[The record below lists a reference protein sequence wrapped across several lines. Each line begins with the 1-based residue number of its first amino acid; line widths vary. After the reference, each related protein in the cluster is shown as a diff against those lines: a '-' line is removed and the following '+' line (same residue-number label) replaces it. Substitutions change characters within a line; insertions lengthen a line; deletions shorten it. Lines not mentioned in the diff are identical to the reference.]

1 MGRAGA
7 AATRGTNG
15 TDLAARRADLTVHGV
30 TGRPTR
36 ESSPIREAWRRFQAN
51 RLGPLG
57 LAIVLL
63 LVVFAVGAPI
73 IAPYP
78 YDKPDFA
85 AAWQFPSWQHLM
97 GTDGI
102 GRDFFSRIV
111 YGARTSLAVGLSAQA
126 IALTIG
132 ITLGMTAGMRG
143 GRVDFAI
150 MRLVDAVWAFPRML
164 FAIML
169 LTVLGSG
176 FSNVLFAIAVTGWIP
191 ICRLTRAQ
199 LLSQREQDYVV
210 AARALG
216 ASENRIA
223 RAHLLPNILGPI
235 IVTLTLGVAEAI
247 FAEAGLSFLGIGIN
261 PPIPSWGQMVGESVS
276 TIRFYWHLALF
287 PAVMIGLTMLGFVLL
302 GDGLRDALDPR
313 SKS

>member
-1 MGRAGA
+1 MTGSRAAPTIATNPPSAAHGRRDETA
-7 AATRGTNG
+7 
-15 TDLAARRADLTVHGV
+15 LADLTH
-30 TGRPTR
+30 TRPSRTPR
-36 ESSPIREAWRRFQAN
+36 QQAWRRFRAN
-51 RLGPLG
+51 RLALLG
-57 LAIVLL
+57 LGVVALLIVL
-63 LVVFAVGAPI
+63 AGGAPV

-78 YDKPDFA
+78 YDKPDFG
-85 AAWQFPSWQHLM
+85 AAWLFPSRDHLM

-126 IALTIG
+126 IALVIG
-132 ITLGMTAGMRG
+132 MGLGLLAGMRG
-143 GRVDFAI
+143 GRVDFVV

-176 FSNVLFAIAVTGWIP
+176 FGNVLIAIGMTGWIP

-199 LLSQREQDYVV
+199 LLSQRENDYVLS
-210 AARALG
+210 ARALG
-216 ASENRIA
+216 ATERRIA
-223 RAHLLPNILGPI
+223 IVHLLPNIMSPI
-235 IVTLTLGVAEAI
+235 IVALTLGVPEAI

-261 PPIPSWGQMVGESVS
+261 PPVPSWGQMVGESMS
-276 TIRFYWHLALF
+276 YIRYYWHLALF

>member
-1 MGRAGA
+1 MNPAAPTLPLALAGA
-7 AATRGTNG
+7 
-15 TDLAARRADLTVHGV
+15 DQPARPARA
-30 TGRPTR
+30 
-36 ESSPIREAWRRFQAN
+36 SSPLGAAWRRFRAN
-51 RLGPLG
+51 RLALLG
-57 LAIVLL
+57 LAIVSG
-63 LVVFAVGAPI
+63 LVVLAVGAPW

-78 YDKPDFA
+78 YDKPDFT
-85 AAWQFPSWQHLM
+85 AAWQFPSRQHLM

-111 YGARTSLAVGLSAQA
+111 YGARTSLAIGLSAQA
-126 IALTIG
+126 VALTLG
-132 ITLGMTAGMRG
+132 LTLGMVAGIRG
-143 GRVDFAI
+143 GKIDFAI

-164 FAIML
+164 FAIMI

-176 FSNVLFAIAVTGWIP
+176 FANVLLAISLTGWIP

-199 LLSQREQDYVV
+199 VLGQRDREYIQ

-216 ASENRIA
+216 ADGARIA
-223 RAHLLPNILGPI
+223 RAHLLPNIMGPV
-235 IVTLTLGVAEAI
+235 IVALTLGIPEAI

-261 PPIPSWGQMVGESVS
+261 PPTPSWGQMVGESVS

-287 PAVMIGLTMLGFVLL
+287 PALMIGLTMLGFVLL

-313 SKS
+313 AAT

>member
-1 MGRAGA
+1 MNPAATSLALTLPGTSQPARHGHASSPLA
-7 AATRGTNG
+7 AA
-15 TDLAARRADLTVHGV
+15 L
-30 TGRPTR
+30 
-36 ESSPIREAWRRFQAN
+36 RRFRAN
-51 RLGPLG
+51 RLALLG
-57 LAIVLL
+57 LTLVGGL
-63 LVVFAVGAPI
+63 LVLAVGAPW

-85 AAWQFPSWQHLM
+85 AAWQFPSRQHLM

-111 YGARTSLAVGLSAQA
+111 YGARTSLAIGLSAQA
-126 IALTIG
+126 VALALG
-132 ITLGMTAGMRG
+132 LTLGMVAGIRG
-143 GRVDFAI
+143 GKLDFAI

-164 FAIML
+164 FAIMI

-176 FSNVLFAIAVTGWIP
+176 FANVLLAISLTGWIP

-199 LLSQREQDYVV
+199 VLGQRDREYIQ

-216 ASENRIA
+216 ADGARIA
-223 RAHLLPNILGPI
+223 RTHLLPNIMGPV
-235 IVTLTLGVAEAI
+235 IVALTLGIPEAI

-261 PPIPSWGQMVGESVS
+261 PPTPSWGQMVGESVS

-287 PAVMIGLTMLGFVLL
+287 PALMIGLTMLGFVLL

-313 SKS
+313 AAT

>member
-1 MGRAGA
+1 MNPAGA
-7 AATRGTNG
+7 ASAR
-15 TDLAARRADLTVHGV
+15 LASGARPVVESVRA
-30 TGRPTR
+30 GRET
-36 ESSPIREAWRRFQAN
+36 SPAREAWRRFRAN
-51 RLGPLG
+51 RLASLG
-57 LAIVLL
+57 LAIVIV
-63 LVVFAVGAPI
+63 LVVMAIGAPI

-78 YDKPDFA
+78 YDKPDFG
-85 AAWQFPSWQHLM
+85 AAWQFPSRQHLM

-126 IALTIG
+126 IALTLG
-132 ITLGMTAGMRG
+132 ILLGMAAGMRG
-143 GRVDFAI
+143 GKVDFAI

-164 FAIML
+164 FAIMI

-176 FSNVLFAIAVTGWIP
+176 FGNVLLAIAVAGWIP

-199 LLSQREQDYVV
+199 LLGQRERDYVT

-216 ASENRIA
+216 ASEGHIA
-223 RAHLLPNILGPI
+223 RIHLLPNIAGPL
-235 IVTLTLGVAEAI
+235 IVALTLGVPEAI

-276 TIRFYWHLALF
+276 TIRFYWYLALF
-287 PAVMIGLTMLGFVLL
+287 PALMIGLTMLGFVLL

>member
-1 MGRAGA
+1 MGRADA
-7 AATRGTNG
+7 AATKRVSSASH
-15 TDLAARRADLTVHGV
+15 AAPRQDPTGFDVMARA
-30 TGRPTR
+30 TR
-36 ESSPIREAWRRFQAN
+36 ESSPVRAAWRRFRAN
-51 RLGPLG
+51 RLGPIGLG
-57 LAIVLL
+57 IVLL
-63 LVVFAVGAPI
+63 LVVMAVGAPV

-78 YDKPDFA
+78 YDKPDFG
-85 AAWQFPSWQHLM
+85 AAWQFPSWQHPM

-132 ITLGMTAGMRG
+132 ITLGMVAGMRG
-143 GRVDFAI
+143 GQVDFVI

-176 FSNVLFAIAVTGWIP
+176 FGNVLLVIAVTGWIP

-223 RAHLLPNILGPI
+223 RAHHLPNILGPI
-235 IVTLTLGVAEAI
+235 IVALTLGVPEAI

-276 TIRFYWHLALF
+276 TIRYYWHLALF
-287 PAVMIGLTMLGFVLL
+287 PAVMIGLTMLGFVLF

>member
-1 MGRAGA
+1 MSDEAGDSHPAGA
-7 AATRGTNG
+7 GTVQIPVVAG
-15 TDLAARRADLTVHGV
+15 RSARVA
-30 TGRPTR
+30 
-36 ESSPIREAWRRFQAN
+36 SPLHEAWRRFRAN
-51 RLGPLG
+51 RLGPVG
-57 LAIVLL
+57 LAIVVV
-63 LVVFAVGAPI
+63 LVIMAVGAPV
-73 IAPYP
+73 IAPFP

-85 AAWQFPSWQHLM
+85 GAWLFPSPQHLM

-111 YGARTSLAVGLSAQA
+111 YGAQTSLAVGLSAQA

-132 ITLGMTAGMRG
+132 VTLGMAAGMRG
-143 GRVDFAI
+143 SKVDFVV
-150 MRLVDAVWAFPRML
+150 MRLVDAIWAFPRML
-164 FAIML
+164 FAIMV

-176 FSNVLFAIAVTGWIP
+176 FGNVLLAIAVTGWIP

-216 ASENRIA
+216 ATENRIA
-223 RAHLLPNILGPI
+223 RTHLLPNILGPI
-235 IVTLTLGVAEAI
+235 IVALTLGVPEAI

-276 TIRFYWHLALF
+276 TIRFYWYLALF
-287 PAVMIGLTMLGFVLL
+287 PALMIGLTMLGFVLL

>member
-1 MGRAGA
+1 
-7 AATRGTNG
+7 
-15 TDLAARRADLTVHGV
+15 LV
-30 TGRPTR
+30 
-36 ESSPIREAWRRFQAN
+36 
-51 RLGPLG
+51 
-57 LAIVLL
+57 IVVFL
-63 LVVFAVGAPI
+63 LVLAVGAAV
-73 IAPYP
+73 IAPFP

-85 AAWQFPSWQHLM
+85 AAWQFPSREHLM

-111 YGARTSLAVGLSAQA
+111 YGARTSLAVGLSAQVLA
-126 IALTIG
+126 MTIG
-132 ITLGMTAGMRG
+132 ITLGMVAGLRG
-143 GRVDFAI
+143 GRVDFII

-176 FSNVLFAIAVTGWIP
+176 FGNVLLAIAVTGWIP

-199 LLSQREQDYVV
+199 LLAQRESDYVL

-216 ASENRIA
+216 VSEARIA

-235 IVTLTLGVAEAI
+235 IVALTLGVPEAI
-247 FAEAGLSFLGIGIN
+247 FAEAGLSFLGIGIS

-287 PAVMIGLTMLGFVLL
+287 PALMIGLTMLGFVLL

-313 SKS
+313 ATS

>member
-7 AATRGTNG
+7 AATRGTSG
-15 TDLAARRADLTVHGV
+15 TDHAARRADLTVHGL

>member
-1 MGRAGA
+1 MNPAGA
-7 AATRGTNG
+7 ASARLASDSLPATQFV
-15 TDLAARRADLTVHGV
+15 RAGKET
-30 TGRPTR
+30 
-36 ESSPIREAWRRFQAN
+36 SPVREAWRRFQAN
-51 RLGPLG
+51 RLASLG
-57 LAIVLL
+57 LAIVIV
-63 LVVFAVGAPI
+63 LVVMAIGAPV

-78 YDKPDFA
+78 YDKPDFG
-85 AAWQFPSWQHLM
+85 AAWQFPSRQHLM

-111 YGARTSLAVGLSAQA
+111 YGARTSLAIGLSAQA
-126 IALTIG
+126 IALTLG
-132 ITLGMTAGMRG
+132 ILLGLAAGMRG
-143 GRVDFAI
+143 GQVDFAI

-164 FAIML
+164 FAIMI

-176 FSNVLFAIAVTGWIP
+176 FGNVLLAIAVTGWIP

-199 LLSQREQDYVV
+199 LLGQRERDYVT

-223 RAHLLPNILGPI
+223 RTHLLPNIAGPL
-235 IVTLTLGVAEAI
+235 IVALTLGVPEAI

-287 PAVMIGLTMLGFVLL
+287 PALMIGLTMLGFVLL

-313 SKS
+313 SRT

>member
-1 MGRAGA
+1 MSQAGA
-7 AATRGTNG
+7 ASARLAGEARLGTRVDRG
-15 TDLAARRADLTVHGV
+15 ARA
-30 TGRPTR
+30 
-36 ESSPIREAWRRFQAN
+36 SSPAREAWRRFRAN
-51 RLGPLG
+51 RLGPVG
-57 LAIVLL
+57 LAIVVAL
-63 LVVFAVGAPI
+63 AVLAIGAPV

-78 YDKPDFA
+78 YDKPDFG
-85 AAWQFPSWQHLM
+85 AAWQFPSRQHLM

-126 IALTIG
+126 IALT
-132 ITLGMTAGMRG
+132 LGLALGLAAGMRG
-143 GRVDFAI
+143 GQVDFVI

-164 FAIML
+164 FAIMI

-176 FSNVLFAIAVTGWIP
+176 FGNVLLAIAITGWIP

-199 LLSQREQDYVV
+199 LLGQRERDYVT

-216 ASENRIA
+216 ASEGHVA
-223 RAHLLPNILGPI
+223 RAHLLPNIMGPI
-235 IVTLTLGVAEAI
+235 IVALTLGVPEAI

-287 PAVMIGLTMLGFVLL
+287 PALMIGLTMLGFVLL

>member
-1 MGRAGA
+1 MERADA
-7 AATRGTNG
+7 AATKRVSSASH
-15 TDLAARRADLTVHGV
+15 AAPRQDSTGPDVIARA
-30 TGRPTR
+30 TR
-36 ESSPIREAWRRFQAN
+36 ESSPVRAAWRRFRTN
-51 RLGPLG
+51 RLGPVG

-63 LVVFAVGAPI
+63 LVVMAVGAPV

-78 YDKPDFA
+78 YDKPDFG
-85 AAWQFPSWQHLM
+85 AAWQFPSWQHPM

-132 ITLGMTAGMRG
+132 ITLGMVAGMRG
-143 GRVDFAI
+143 GQVDFVI

-176 FSNVLFAIAVTGWIP
+176 FGNVLLVIAVTGWIP

-223 RAHLLPNILGPI
+223 RVHHLPNILGPI
-235 IVTLTLGVAEAI
+235 IVALTLGVPEAI

-276 TIRFYWHLALF
+276 TIRFYWYLALF
-287 PAVMIGLTMLGFVLL
+287 PAVMIGLTMLGFVLF

>member
-1 MGRAGA
+1 M
-7 AATRGTNG
+7 
-15 TDLAARRADLTVHGV
+15 
-30 TGRPTR
+30 
-36 ESSPIREAWRRFQAN
+36 
-51 RLGPLG
+51 
-57 LAIVLL
+57 
-63 LVVFAVGAPI
+63 LVVMAVGAPL
-73 IAPYP
+73 IAPFP
-78 YDKPDFA
+78 YDEPDFA
-85 AAWQFPSWQHLM
+85 AAWLFPSREHLM

-111 YGARTSLAVGLSAQA
+111 YGARTSLAVGLSAQLL
-126 IALTIG
+126 ALTIG
-132 ITLGMTAGMRG
+132 ITLGMAAGMRG
-143 GRVDFAI
+143 GKVDFVI

-176 FSNVLFAIAVTGWIP
+176 FGNVLLAIAVTGWIP

-216 ASENRIA
+216 ASEPRIA

-235 IVTLTLGVAEAI
+235 IVALTLGVPEAI

-313 SKS
+313 AKS

>member
-1 MGRAGA
+1 MNPVGTAPARLASDSRPATRSVRAGKE
-7 AATRGTNG
+7 T
-15 TDLAARRADLTVHGV
+15 
-30 TGRPTR
+30 
-36 ESSPIREAWRRFQAN
+36 SPAREAWRRFRAN
-51 RLGPLG
+51 RLGSLG
-57 LAIVLL
+57 LAIVIVL
-63 LVVFAVGAPI
+63 AVMAIGAPV

-78 YDKPDFA
+78 YDKPDFG
-85 AAWQFPSWQHLM
+85 AAWQFPSRQHLM

-126 IALTIG
+126 IALTLG
-132 ITLGMTAGMRG
+132 ILLGLAAGMRG
-143 GRVDFAI
+143 GQVDIAI

-164 FAIML
+164 FAIMI

-176 FSNVLFAIAVTGWIP
+176 FVNVLLAIAVTGWIP

-199 LLSQREQDYVV
+199 LLGQRERDYVT

-216 ASENRIA
+216 ASEGRIA
-223 RAHLLPNILGPI
+223 RAHLLPNIAGPL
-235 IVTLTLGVAEAI
+235 IVALTLGVPEAI

-287 PAVMIGLTMLGFVLL
+287 PALMIGLTMLGFVLL

-313 SKS
+313 STN

>member
-1 MGRAGA
+1 MAQADLSLAGA
-7 AATRGTNG
+7 ANG
-15 TDLAARRADLTVHGV
+15 GVVTDAPGDFPARARR
-30 TGRPTR
+30 P
-36 ESSPIREAWRRFQAN
+36 SSPLSDAWQRFRAN
-51 RLGPLG
+51 RLGSFG

-63 LVVFAVGAPI
+63 LVVMALGAPW
-73 IAPYP
+73 IAPFP

-85 AAWQFPSWQHLM
+85 AAWLFPSREHLM

-111 YGARTSLAVGLSAQA
+111 YGARTSLAIGLSAQA
-126 IALTIG
+126 LALTIG
-132 ITLGMTAGMRG
+132 LVLGLAAGLRG
-143 GRVDFAI
+143 GKVDFVI
-150 MRLVDAVWAFPRML
+150 MRIVDAVWAFPRML

-176 FSNVLFAIAVTGWIP
+176 FGNVLLAIAVTGWIP

-199 LLSQREQDYVV
+199 LLGQRESDYVV

-216 ASENRIA
+216 ASEERIA
-223 RAHLLPNILGPI
+223 RVHLLPNILGPI
-235 IVTLTLGVAEAI
+235 IVALTLGVPEAI

-287 PAVMIGLTMLGFVLL
+287 PALMIGLTMLGFVLL

-313 SKS
+313 SRS

>member
-1 MGRAGA
+1 MNPAGA
-7 AATRGTNG
+7 AS
-15 TDLAARRADLTVHGV
+15 ARFAGDSRPIIESGR
-30 TGRPTR
+30 TGRETSPT
-36 ESSPIREAWRRFQAN
+36 REAWRRFRAN
-51 RLGPLG
+51 RLASLG
-57 LAIVLL
+57 LAIVIA
-63 LVVFAVGAPI
+63 LVVMAVGAPV

-85 AAWQFPSWQHLM
+85 AAWQFPSRQHLM

-126 IALTIG
+126 IALTLG
-132 ITLGMTAGMRG
+132 VLLGMAAGMRG
-143 GRVDFAI
+143 GKVDFAI
-150 MRLVDAVWAFPRML
+150 MRIVDAVWAFPRML
-164 FAIML
+164 FAIMI

-176 FSNVLFAIAVTGWIP
+176 FGNVLLAIAVTGWIP

-199 LLSQREQDYVV
+199 LLGQRERDYVT

-216 ASENRIA
+216 ASERHIA
-223 RAHLLPNILGPI
+223 RIHLLPNIAGPL
-235 IVTLTLGVAEAI
+235 IVALTLGVPEAI

-276 TIRFYWHLALF
+276 TIRFYWYLALF
-287 PAVMIGLTMLGFVLL
+287 PALMIGLTMLGFVLL